1 MSVPEMRRLDFRL
14 RCDVDCQMD
23 VVLNL
28 VVSQVIGLHYAPL
41 VSAGAPMANQNTQ

>member
-1 MSVPEMRRLDFRL
+1 MRRLDFRL

-41 VSAGAPMANQNTQ
+41 VSAEAPMANQNTQ